1 MTRQELNE
9 RLENEQV
16 TETQLW
22 QLTNLYILFDLD
34 KDDFAKIVD
43 AVGVN
48 KLIARESHYN
58 RALQALDE
66 LEARERY
73 NENKRRR
80 DQIKADIAT
89 LNESLATL
97 NESIAAYEERVG
109 A

>member
-22 QLTNLYILFDLD
+22 QLNNLYLLLDLD

-43 AVGVN
+43 AVGVK
-48 KLIARESHYN
+48 KLIERERYYN

-73 NENKRRR
+73 QENKRRR
-80 DQIKADIAT
+80 TQLEAE
-89 LNESLATL
+89 LENL
-97 NESIAAYEERVG
+97 NESIEAYEKRVG